1 MDDEQLTNGG
11 KSMTSKVLRSATMCM
26 IGMVLSA
33 QAEASLIWNWS
44 FSGAGVTAA
53 GTFTT
58 QDIPDGSGFHL
69 ITGITGERN
78 GITILGLQQAG
89 TAIPGNEPF
98 GVDNLVRTN
107 VPQLTLHGFGFA
119 LADGTYSNPFWADF
133 TTPMSYLEFYSV
145 PSVPSDS
152 TELPIAFEAHI
163 ASDPA
168 AVPEIDP
175 AGMGSVLP
183 VIGACLGLL
192 ERRRKRA

>member
-1 MDDEQLTNGG
+1 
-11 KSMTSKVLRSATMCM
+11 MTSKFHRTATMCM

-33 QAEASLIWNWS
+33 RAEASLIWNWS
-44 FSGAGVTAA
+44 FTGAGVTAA

-58 QDIPDGSGFHL
+58 QDIPDGLGFHL
-69 ITGITGERN
+69 ITGIAGERN
-78 GITILGLQQAG
+78 GITIVGLQQAG

-107 VPQLTLHGFGFA
+107 GPQLTLHGFGFA

-133 TTPMSYLEFYSV
+133 ATPMSYLEFHSV
-145 PSVPSDS
+145 PSVPADS
-152 TELPIAFEAHI
+152 TELPIVFEAHI

-168 AVPEIDP
+168 AVPEIYP
-175 AGMGSVLP
+175 AGMGSVLAL
-183 VIGACLGLL
+183 VTGALGLL